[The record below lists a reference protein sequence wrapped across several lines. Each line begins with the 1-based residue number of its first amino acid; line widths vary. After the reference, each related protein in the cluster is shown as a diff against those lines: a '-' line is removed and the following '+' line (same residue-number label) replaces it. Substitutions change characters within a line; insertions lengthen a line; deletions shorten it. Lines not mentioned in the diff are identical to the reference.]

1 MPAGI
6 NYRGGWWGGDGWGE
20 GREEGVV
27 VDDMMEVEVEYV
39 SE

>member
-1 MPAGI
+1 MGM
-6 NYRGGWWGGDGWGE
+6 RWEGE